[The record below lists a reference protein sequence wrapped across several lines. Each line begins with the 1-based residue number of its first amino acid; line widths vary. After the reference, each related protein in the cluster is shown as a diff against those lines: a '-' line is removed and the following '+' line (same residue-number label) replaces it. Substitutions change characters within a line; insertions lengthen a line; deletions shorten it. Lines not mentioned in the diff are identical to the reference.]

1 MQYTVFMVLPLAD
14 EDKPKCF
21 LCHIMLKNY
30 EELKKHQEAVHKDFF
45 EFHEKDQKREPA
57 PGDVTIF

>member
-1 MQYTVFMVLPLAD
+1 MVLPLVD

-21 LCHIMLKNY
+21 LCHQTLKNY
-30 EELKKHQEAVHKDFF
+30 EELKKHQETMHKDFF
-45 EFHEKDQKREPA
+45 DFHEKEQKREPV

>member
-1 MQYTVFMVLPLAD
+1 MVLPLAD

-57 PGDVTIF
+57 PGDVSIF

>member
-1 MQYTVFMVLPLAD
+1 MVLPLID

-21 LCHIMLKNY
+21 LCHIMLENY
-30 EELKKHQEAVHKDFF
+30 DELRKHQETVHKDFF
-45 EFHEKDQKREPA
+45 EIHEEGSKHQPA

>member
-1 MQYTVFMVLPLAD
+1 MVLPLID

-21 LCHIMLKNY
+21 LCHMMLENY
-30 EELKKHQEAVHKDFF
+30 DELKKHQETMHKDFF
-45 EFHEKDQKREPA
+45 EFHEEGSKHGPA

>member
-1 MQYTVFMVLPLAD
+1 MFSLPY
-14 EDKPKCF
+14 
-21 LCHIMLKNY
+21 HVKNY

-57 PGDVTIF
+57 PGDVSIF